1 MYKNCLIS
9 ILCISLNSL
18 FQLGCN
24 NRPFEAKKKKV
35 GSYIIEAQFHN
46 DSVIDGQAKTYDR
59 LNNLIEVSF
68 YKNGVKDGLDIEYD
82 VSGRI
87 KDSTYYTNG
96 ILNGPSYIFDSTGKI
111 LFGKY
116 NYYGLPVGHYYS
128 YSFGKLKRYFYYNF
142 ERNNLVLCEYDSL
155 NRPRLFKFISEP
167 VLTEAQNSDG
177 RQQLNLFLY
186 LPSPPGMKTIY
197 KIGLENE
204 RHETRDE
211 IAINHNR
218 LFLDTLLPYP
228 ATGWHY
234 FVFTQIESR
243 KDSINRIYFQELR
256 TGIK

>member
-1 MYKNCLIS
+1 MYKNCFIS
-9 ILCISLNSL
+9 ILCISVSSF

-24 NRPFEAKKKKV
+24 GPTEVKKMNV
-35 GSYIIEAQFHN
+35 GSYTIEAQFLN
-46 DSVIDGQAKTYDR
+46 DSVIDGEAKTYDS
-59 LNNLIEVSF
+59 LNNLIEVSS

-82 VSGRI
+82 SSGRI

-128 YSFGKLKRYFYYNF
+128 YSLGKLKRYSFFNF
-142 ERNNLVLCEYDSL
+142 ERNNLVLCEYDTL
-155 NRPRLFKFISEP
+155 NKSRLLKFISEP
-167 VLTEAQNSDG
+167 ILTETQNSEG

-186 LPSPPGMKTIY
+186 LPAPPGMKTIY

-234 FVFTQIESR
+234 YVSTQIESK

-256 TGIK
+256 TEIK